1 MDTNNDK
8 TFDDLI
14 EIMLL
19 QAQKFLEELG
29 EFFPYASVLSSEGE
43 LSTLGIYNDDD
54 NDFTAKKAIDIFQ
67 NNIKK
72 EIENGSVLIGA
83 IGIDVSIKETNENA
97 IMIKATDDG
106 IKWHDRNFLYTIKNK
121 VVEIEK
127 YNPS

>member
-1 MDTNNDK
+1 MDNNDK

-14 EIMLL
+14 ELMLL
-19 QAQKFLEELG
+19 QAQKFLEEIG

-54 NDFTAKKAIDIFQ
+54 SDFTAKKAIDIFQ

-72 EIENGSVLIGA
+72 EIEEGTVSIGA
-83 IGIDVSIKETNENA
+83 IGIDVLIKETNQNA
-97 IMIKATDDG
+97 IMVKASHDG
-106 IKWHDRNFLYTIKNK
+106 IKWHERNFLYTISDN

-127 YNPS
+127 YIP

>member
-1 MDTNNDK
+1 MDINNDK

-14 EIMLL
+14 ELMLL

-54 NDFTAKKAIDIFQ
+54 SDFNAKKAIDIFQ

-72 EIENGSVLIGA
+72 EIENGSILIGA
-83 IGIDVSIKETNENA
+83 IGIDVLIKETNENA
-97 IMIKATDDG
+97 IMVKATDDG
-106 IKWHDRNFLYTIKNK
+106 IKWHDRNFLYTIKDK
-121 VVEIEK
+121 IVEIEK
-127 YNPS
+127 YNP

>member
-1 MDTNNDK
+1 MDTNIDK

-14 EIMLL
+14 DLMLI

-54 NDFTAKKAIDIFQ
+54 SDFTAKKAIDVFQ
-67 NNIKK
+67 NNIQK

-83 IGIDVSIKETNENA
+83 IGIDVLIKETNENA
-97 IMIKATDDG
+97 IMVKATEDG
-106 IKWHDRNFLYTIKNK
+106 IKWHERNFLYTIKDN

-127 YNPS
+127 YIP

>member
-1 MDTNNDK
+1 MDNKDK

-14 EIMLL
+14 ELMLL
-19 QAQKFLEELG
+19 QAQSFLEEIG

-72 EIENGSVLIGA
+72 EIEEGTVSIGA
-83 IGIDVSIKETNENA
+83 IGIDVLIKETNQNA
-97 IMIKATDDG
+97 IMVKASHDG
-106 IKWHDRNFLYTIKNK
+106 IKWHERNFLYTISDN

-127 YNPS
+127 YIP

>member
-1 MDTNNDK
+1 MDNKDK

-14 EIMLL
+14 ELMLL
-19 QAQKFLEELG
+19 QAQSFLEEIG

-67 NNIKK
+67 NNIKN
-72 EIENGSVLIGA
+72 EIEKGTVSIGA
-83 IGIDVSIKETNENA
+83 IGIDVLIRETNQNA
-97 IMIKATDDG
+97 IMVKASHDG
-106 IKWHDRNFLYTIKNK
+106 IKWHERNFLYTINDN

-127 YNPS
+127 YKP

>member
-1 MDTNNDK
+1 MDNNDK

-14 EIMLL
+14 ELMLL
-19 QAQKFLEELG
+19 QAQNFLEEIG

-43 LSTLGIYNDDD
+43 LSPLGIYNDNDS
-54 NDFTAKKAIDIFQ
+54 DFTAKKAIDIFQ
-67 NNIKK
+67 NSIKK
-72 EIENGSVLIGA
+72 EIENGSILIGA
-83 IGIDVSIKETNENA
+83 IGIDVLIKETNENA
-97 IMIKATDDG
+97 IMVKATDDG

>member
-1 MDTNNDK
+1 MDNKDK

-14 EIMLL
+14 ELMLL
-19 QAQKFLEELG
+19 QAQSFLEEIG

-67 NNIKK
+67 NNIKN
-72 EIENGSVLIGA
+72 EIEKGTVSIGA
-83 IGIDVSIKETNENA
+83 IGIDVLIRETNQNA
-97 IMIKATDDG
+97 IMVKASHDG
-106 IKWHDRNFLYTIKNK
+106 IKWHERNFLYTINDN

-127 YNPS
+127 YNP